1 MNFWERKNGYNADNV
16 GTEKNGKGCC
26 GKNNTDGGR
35 NFDGNA
41 YGVNHGG
48 YGDGQN
54 ANRNCGQNRSCN
66 GANGVNNGDKGQN
79 FSGSVNI
86 EDEIRR
92 FSGMSNDELTAEL
105 IARASASRANDT
117 FDVMELEKFYSVA
130 TMFMNT
136 DQLTRLRALLNMLE
150 K

>member
-16 GTEKNGKGCC
+16 GAEQNGKGFG
-26 GKNNTDGGR
+26 GKNDTDGGR
-35 NFDGNA
+35 NFEGNA
-41 YGVNHGG
+41 YGINYGG
-48 YGDGQN
+48 QGD
-54 ANRNCGQNRSCN
+54 GQNRSCN
-66 GANGVNNGDKGQN
+66 GANGVNNSDKGQN
-79 FSGSVNI
+79 FSGGANI

-105 IARASASRANDT
+105 IARASASRANGT